1 MRLSA
6 VDRTAGRRTRR
17 VEVKHLSVWSEPWV
31 VDGAAVRVSQVCFSG
46 ANSAAGAFARG
57 LRAIHAPALIAIGS
71 CDGGRPA
78 AATEPD
84 ELAAHGWMAAVR
96 ADGPG
101 IAVIRTGETM
111 MRAVA
116 VFVGRAA
123 RGAAH
128 RHYRPAAGSGR

>member
-1 MRLSA
+1 MLLYACVPDLLHRKWPYTVVAALRL
-6 VDRTAGRRTRR
+6 AG
-17 VEVKHLSVWSEPWV
+17 V
-31 VDGAAVRVSQVCFSG
+31 VGGGFHSG
-46 ANSAAGAFARG
+46 NAREDNAAAGET
-57 LRAIHAPALIAIGS
+57 RAVEP
-71 CDGGRPA
+71 GR
-78 AATEPD
+78 
-84 ELAAHGWMAAVR
+84 
-96 ADGPG
+96 PG